1 MKVNGFTAF
10 LVFQLYAVLTVI
22 SVVVFRPG
30 PWTTTRWVG
39 FAIAVPAAALL
50 FVARWQLGKSFSV
63 TPQARELVTYGLY
76 SKIRNPIYVCGAL
89 MLDGILVALQRP
101 HATFFLLLV
110 LIPVQIVRVRKECRI
125 LEAAFGEEYRAY
137 RGTT

>member
-1 MKVNGFTAF
+1 MKINGFTAF

-63 TPQARELVTYGLY
+63 TPRLVSLSPMGCTRKFAIP
-76 SKIRNPIYVCGAL
+76 S
-89 MLDGILVALQRP
+89 
-101 HATFFLLLV
+101 TF
-110 LIPVQIVRVRKECRI
+110 
-125 LEAAFGEEYRAY
+125 AAP
-137 RGTT
+137 